1 MIKFIGY
8 LCIAG
13 LTFTLGQMLQPRSFE
28 SLAKGQ
34 LPSSILAKG
43 QLPSSILAKGQIPDL
58 LPLSNLKRNRFKTC
72 CKPHRYWLTRFA
84 IATPCCYSKNTPKRT
99 SFNTPFNPAYVGI
112 AHEKNSVPITL
123 PYPIPH
129 GFSPIKK
136 GKS

>member
-43 QLPSSILAKGQIPDL
+43 QIPDL
-58 LPLSNLKRNRFKTC
+58 LPLSNLKRNRFKTY

-84 IATPCCYSKNTPKRT
+84 IATPCCYSKHTPKRT
-99 SFNTPFNPAYVGI
+99 SFNTPFNPAYIGI
-112 AHEKNSVPITL
+112 AHEKNSALITL

-129 GFSPIKK
+129 RFSPIKK

>member
-43 QLPSSILAKGQIPDL
+43 QIPDL
-58 LPLSNLKRNRFKTC
+58 LPLGNLKRNRFKKC

-99 SFNTPFNPAYVGI
+99 SFNTPFSPAYVGI
-112 AHEKNSVPITL
+112 AYEKNSVLITF

-129 GFSPIKK
+129 WLLPIKK